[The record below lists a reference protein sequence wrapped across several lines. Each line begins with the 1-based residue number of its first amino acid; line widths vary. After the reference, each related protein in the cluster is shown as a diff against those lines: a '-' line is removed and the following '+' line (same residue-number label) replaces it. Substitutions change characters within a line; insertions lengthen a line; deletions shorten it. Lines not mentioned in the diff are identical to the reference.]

1 MWTPVKL
8 FLLAVAIAAFAS
20 GLWSRGP
27 QEGGFQ
33 PTIRGLPYFLKS
45 LTPSKATTTFLQL
58 SVADRSDQRFA
69 KRTRANQILGD

>member
-20 GLWSRGP
+20 VLWSLDP

-45 LTPSKATTTFLQL
+45 LA
-58 SVADRSDQRFA
+58 R
-69 KRTRANQILGD
+69 